1 MGHKEGFTLIETIIG
16 IVVIGVVFMG
26 LLATV
31 TGVFTNAGRDEA
43 VTVAIS
49 LAKGEMERV
58 TRLRF
63 ANIADQNRDAP
74 ASFGGNFSNYSWQIR
89 VDPAPAAIASDP
101 EMANYKQ
108 VESRVTNP
116 MVGDISLKTIVTNN

>member
-43 VTVAIS
+43 VAVAIS
-49 LAKGEMERV
+49 LAKGGV
-58 TRLRF
+58 GGGTRLRF
-63 ANIADQNRDAP
+63 ANIAD
-74 ASFGGNFSNYSWQIR
+74 
-89 VDPAPAAIASDP
+89 
-101 EMANYKQ
+101 
-108 VESRVTNP
+108 
-116 MVGDISLKTIVTNN
+116 